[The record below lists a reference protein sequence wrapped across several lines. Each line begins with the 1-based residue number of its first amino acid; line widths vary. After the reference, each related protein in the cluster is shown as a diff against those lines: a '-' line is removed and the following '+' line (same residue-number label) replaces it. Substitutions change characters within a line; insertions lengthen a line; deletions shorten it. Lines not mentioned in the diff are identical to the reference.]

1 MVEAKVSS
9 LMIAHISVLI
19 RYVAKMILKLER
31 LGYLSDIEAAHISS
45 KIRSIYYTFHPID
58 MKVDGRKV
66 TEDSVIVIRDDD
78 DIEAYFL
85 IKDII
90 VNGNFEKQIIK
101 PMLIH
106 VLDEK
111 SEHNNIKL
119 GESLKKDF
127 ENFRLKIMAAELTCS
142 TLQKVK

>member
-19 RYVAKMILKLER
+19 RYVAKMILKWER
-31 LGYLSDIEAAHISS
+31 LGFLSDIEAAHIAL
-45 KIRSIYYTFHPID
+45 KLQSIYYTFHPID

-78 DIEAYFL
+78 IEAYYL

-90 VNGNFEKQIIK
+90 VNGNFEKHIIK

-127 ENFRLKIMAAELTCS
+127 ENLRLKIIAAELTCS
-142 TLQKVK
+142 TLQNVK

>member
-1 MVEAKVSS
+1 MVETKVSS

-19 RYVAKMILKLER
+19 RYFANMIFKLER

-45 KIRSIYYTFHPID
+45 KIRNIYYTFHLID

-66 TEDSVIVIRDDD
+66 TEDSVIVIKDDD

-90 VNGNFEKQIIK
+90 VNGNFEKHIIK

-127 ENFRLKIMAAELTCS
+127 ENLRLKIIAAELTCS